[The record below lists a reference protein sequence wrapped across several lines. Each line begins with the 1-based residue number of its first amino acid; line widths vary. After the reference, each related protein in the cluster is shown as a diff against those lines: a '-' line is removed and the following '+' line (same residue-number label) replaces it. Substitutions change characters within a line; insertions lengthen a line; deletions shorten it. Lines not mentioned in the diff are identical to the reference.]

1 MAEIDK
7 GQLDLEPNSKPYLLK
22 RFIADG
28 FDLTCLFI
36 LVMLIAFLVEK
47 TPIADRYRTHVR
59 NYEAIEREVLENA
72 EAGKVNDILQND
84 EEYQSEVFAANL
96 HHYLLVMLEVFIG
109 ELVLFAIVPLLNG
122 GSSLGKS
129 MTGILLFD
137 RSRQA
142 KANRMQ
148 VLYRFMFLYFESI
161 VLYPWTGIYTFAL
174 IAVLRFIVMMT
185 NGNNRTLCDYASG
198 TMYIEKMSYRSFE

>member
-1 MAEIDK
+1 MFGKIAERIRFGVRVIVLSGKRYMADQHK
-7 GQLDLEPNSKPYLLK
+7 Q
-22 RFIADG
+22 RAVA
-28 FDLTCLFI
+28 LTFY
-36 LVMLIAFLVEK
+36 
-47 TPIADRYRTHVR
+47 T
-59 NYEAIEREVLENA
+59 
-72 EAGKVNDILQND
+72 
-84 EEYQSEVFAANL
+84 
-96 HHYLLVMLEVFIG
+96 
-109 ELVLFAIVPLLNG
+109 LFAIVPLLNG
-122 GSSLGKS
+122 GCSLGKS

-174 IAVLRFIVMMT
+174 IAVLRLIVMMT
-185 NGNNRTLCDYASG
+185 NGNNRTLCDLASG